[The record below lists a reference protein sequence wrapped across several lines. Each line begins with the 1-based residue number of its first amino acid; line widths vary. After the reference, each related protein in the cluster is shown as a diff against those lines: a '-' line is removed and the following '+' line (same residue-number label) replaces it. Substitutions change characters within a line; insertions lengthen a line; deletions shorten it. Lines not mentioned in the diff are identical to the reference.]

1 LLSYANPRIPVYLS
15 KGCRILVEVSHFF
28 NQTGCELKN
37 IETVEDGHSFKKG
50 DFTITP
56 FVVDHAGFD
65 ALGFLVEC
73 GGKKIYYSGD
83 FRGHGRKS
91 KLFFKMLRN
100 PPENVDY
107 LILEGTM
114 IGRDEGQYGT
124 EDGIETKLASL
135 FKSEN
140 RLFFIACSSQNIDRI
155 VSIYRA
161 CKESGRTFVIDPY
174 TAYILDRLKEVSEK
188 IPQATWGKTMKVFFV
203 KSSHTD
209 KLAGNKILYKYKSA
223 KITYDEIR
231 EAGNRLVVKSSY
243 YLRESFARRKL
254 MPGSKLIYSMWEG
267 YWDKEKD
274 FWETNGVPFE
284 MVHCSGHAY
293 ISELQAFAGALKP
306 KWIIPNH
313 TFSPEKYKEYFG
325 RHRILQAKDGEAIT
339 L

>member
-1 LLSYANPRIPVYLS
+1 MKLIIHRGTHEIGGSCIELVSANSRILLDFGLPLVDSNNEQFDSKKIRGKSKDDLIETGVLPRIKGLYRDETPSFDAILLSHPHQDHYGLLSYANPRIPVYLS

-140 RLFFIACSSQNIDRI
+140 RLFFYCLLIAEYRQDRFYLQGLQRKRAYFRDRPLYRLYPGQVERSLRKNTPGDLGQNNEGIFR
-155 VSIYRA
+155 
-161 CKESGRTFVIDPY
+161 
-174 TAYILDRLKEVSEK
+174 EK
-188 IPQATWGKTMKVFFV
+188 QP
-203 KSSHTD
+203 H
-209 KLAGNKILYKYKSA
+209 
-223 KITYDEIR
+223 
-231 EAGNRLVVKSSY
+231 
-243 YLRESFARRKL
+243 
-254 MPGSKLIYSMWEG
+254 
-267 YWDKEKD
+267 
-274 FWETNGVPFE
+274 
-284 MVHCSGHAY
+284 
-293 ISELQAFAGALKP
+293 
-306 KWIIPNH
+306 
-313 TFSPEKYKEYFG
+313 
-325 RHRILQAKDGEAIT
+325 
-339 L
+339 